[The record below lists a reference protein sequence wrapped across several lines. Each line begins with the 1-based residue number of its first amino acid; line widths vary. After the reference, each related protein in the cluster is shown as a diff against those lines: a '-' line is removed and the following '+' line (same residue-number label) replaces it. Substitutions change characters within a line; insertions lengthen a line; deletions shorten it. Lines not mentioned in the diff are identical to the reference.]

1 MQKAEGT
8 NMQNQLAKLKST
20 YAEYPQTF
28 WTLVAVTF
36 IDQLGSFLLFPFFA
50 LYITKKFEVGMTQVG
65 ILLAV
70 FSIFGFVGSFVG
82 GAMTDRIGRRSM
94 IIFSLLTSAFST
106 LAMGFVNSMEAF
118 YLIAAVSGIF
128 SNTGGPAYNAIVG
141 DLLPEKKRATGFGIL
156 RVAFNV
162 SAAIGPAIG
171 GLLAARSYQALFI
184 TDAIISSIVAVI
196 VYFTI
201 PETKPEL
208 KPGEKQE
215 TMGQAFK
222 GYLLVFRNGA
232 FVMFVFASVLAWM
245 VYMNFN
251 TTLGVYLR
259 DSHGIPESGY
269 GALISMNAIMVV
281 ALQFWITRKLEKY
294 PSMLMM
300 AAGTLLFSFGF
311 AMYGIFESYTWFM
324 IAMAIVTIGEMIT
337 VPIANAE
344 VINFAPEDMRG
355 RYNAVYGLAWSLP
368 FMVGPYLAGLL
379 MDNHNPDWLWY
390 ACGILGALATI
401 SFLVLHRLRTP
412 QQVKTEIPTAEQ
424 PA

>member
-1 MQKAEGT
+1 
-8 NMQNQLAKLKST
+8 MQNQLAKIKNT
-20 YAEYPQTF
+20 YAEYPKTF
-28 WTLVAVTF
+28 WTLVVVTF
-36 IDQLGSFLLFPFFA
+36 IDQLGGFLLFPFFA
-50 LYITKKFEVGMTQVG
+50 LYITKKFDVGMTEVG
-65 ILLAV
+65 ILFAL
-70 FSIFGFVGSFVG
+70 FSISGFFGSFVG
-82 GAMTDRIGRRSM
+82 GALTDRLGRRGM

-106 LAMGFVNSMEAF
+106 LAMGFVNSMAAF
-118 YLIAAVSGIF
+118 YIIAGISGIF
-128 SNTGGPAYNAIVG
+128 TNTGGPAYNAIVG

-171 GLLAARSYQALFI
+171 GLLASRSYMALFI
-184 TDAIISSIVAVI
+184 TDAVISSIVAVI

-208 KPGEKQE
+208 KPGVEQE
-215 TMGQAFK
+215 TMKQSFK
-222 GYLLVFRNGA
+222 GYLRVFRDGA
-232 FVMFVFASVLAWM
+232 FVWFMIASALAWM

-251 TTLGVYLR
+251 TTMGVYLR
-259 DSHGIPESGY
+259 DVQGIAESGY

-281 ALQFWITRKLEKY
+281 AFQFWITRKLEKY

-300 AAGTLLFSFGF
+300 AAGTLLFTFGF
-311 AMYGIFESYTWFM
+311 FMFGVFDSYIWF
-324 IAMAIVTIGEMIT
+324 IVAMAIITVGEMVT

-368 FMVGPYLAGLL
+368 FMVGPYLAGLV
-379 MDNHNPDWLWY
+379 MDNFNPDWLWY
-390 ACGILGALATI
+390 ACGILGTIATI
-401 SFLVLHRLRTP
+401 SFLVLHRVRTP
-412 QQVKTEIPTAEQ
+412 QEESEIPPAEQ

>member
-1 MQKAEGT
+1 
-8 NMQNQLAKLKST
+8 MQNQLAKIKNT

-28 WTLVAVTF
+28 WTLVVVTF

-82 GAMTDRIGRRSM
+82 GALTDRIGRRSM

-106 LAMGFVNSMEAF
+106 LAMGFVNTLDAF
-118 YLIAAVSGIF
+118 YLIAAISGIF

-171 GLLAARSYQALFI
+171 GLLAARSYTALFV

-196 VYFTI
+196 VFFTI

-215 TMGQAFK
+215 TMGQSFK

-259 DSHGIPESGY
+259 DSQGIPESGY

-281 ALQFWITRKLEKY
+281 ALQFWVTRKLEKY

-311 AMYGIFESYTWFM
+311 AMYGVFDSYIWFM
-324 IAMAIVTIGEMIT
+324 IAMAIITIGEMIT

-379 MDNHNPDWLWY
+379 MDNYNPDWLWY

-412 QQVKTEIPTAEQ
+412 QVETEIPPAEQ

>member
-1 MQKAEGT
+1 
-8 NMQNQLAKLKST
+8 MQNQLAKLKST
-20 YAEYPQTF
+20 YAEYPKTF
-28 WTLVAVTF
+28 WTLTVAIF
-36 IDQLGSFLLFPFFA
+36 IDQLGGFLLFPFFA
-50 LYITKKFEVGMTQVG
+50 LYLTKKFDVGMTEVG
-65 ILLAV
+65 ILFAL
-70 FSIFGFVGSFVG
+70 FSLSGFVGSFVG
-82 GAMTDRIGRRSM
+82 GALTDRLGRRGM

-118 YLIAAVSGIF
+118 YVIASISGIF
-128 SNTGGPAYNAIVG
+128 TNTGGPAYNAIVG
-141 DLLPEKKRATGFGIL
+141 DLLPEEKRATGFSIL

-171 GLLAARSYQALFI
+171 GLLASRSYLALFI

-196 VYFTI
+196 VYFRI

-208 KPGEKQE
+208 QPGKKQE
-215 TMGQAFK
+215 TMKQSFK
-222 GYLLVFRNGA
+222 GYFRVFRDGA
-232 FVMFVFASVLAWM
+232 FVMFMLASALAWM

-259 DSHGIPESGY
+259 DVHSIPETGY

-281 ALQFWITRKLEKY
+281 AFQFLVTRKLEKY
-294 PSMLMM
+294 PAMLMM

-311 AMYGIFESYTWFM
+311 FMYGIFNSYIWFM
-324 IAMAIVTIGEMIT
+324 VAMIIVTIGEMIT

-379 MDNHNPDWLWY
+379 MDNYNPDWLWY
-390 ACGILGALATI
+390 ACGILGSLATI
-401 SFLVLHRLRTP
+401 SFLLIHRLRASKEMKTP
-412 QQVKTEIPTAEQ
+412 GDSEIPTAEQ

>member
-1 MQKAEGT
+1 
-8 NMQNQLAKLKST
+8 MQNKLTKIKST
-20 YAEYPQTF
+20 YAEYPKTF
-28 WTLVAVTF
+28 WTLVVVTF
-36 IDQLGSFLLFPFFA
+36 IDQLGGFLLFPFFA
-50 LYITKKFEVGMTQVG
+50 LYITKKFGVGMTEVG
-65 ILLAV
+65 ILFAL
-70 FSIFGFVGSFVG
+70 FSISGFFGSFVG
-82 GAMTDRIGRRSM
+82 GALTDRLGRRGM

-118 YLIAAVSGIF
+118 YMIAAISGIF
-128 SNTGGPAYNAIVG
+128 TNTGGPAYNAIIG

-171 GLLAARSYQALFI
+171 GLLATRSYLALFI
-184 TDAIISSIVAVI
+184 TDAIISTIVAII

-208 KPGEKQE
+208 KPGAEKE
-215 TMGQAFK
+215 TLKQSFS
-222 GYLLVFRNGA
+222 GYFRVFRDGA
-232 FVMFVFASVLAWM
+232 FVWFMIASALAWM

-251 TTLGVYLR
+251 TTMGVFLR
-259 DSHGIPESGY
+259 DYRGIAESGY
-269 GALISMNAIMVV
+269 GALISMNAVMVV
-281 ALQFWITRKLEKY
+281 VFQFWITRKLEKY

-300 AAGTLLFSFGF
+300 AAGTLLFTFGF
-311 AMYGIFESYTWFM
+311 FMFGLFNSYSWFIVAMIIIT
-324 IAMAIVTIGEMIT
+324 VGEMVT

-368 FMVGPYLAGLL
+368 FMVGPYLAGIL
-379 MDNHNPDWLWY
+379 MDNFNPNWLWY
-390 ACGILGALATI
+390 ACGILGTVATI

-412 QQVKTEIPTAEQ
+412 AAKAERPTAEQ